1 VTRLAVLYDARCG
14 LCCAVR
20 RWIDRQPQLVPIEC
34 YPKPDAGDDLVIVAD
49 TGERWEG
56 DAAWIMA
63 LWALANYRHLAYRLA
78 SPMWIGTA
86 RTLFATLS
94 SYRGA
99 ISCQLGLTPEVNQRH
114 GQP

>member
-20 RWIDRQPQLVPIEC
+20 RWIDRQRQLIPIEC
-34 YPKPDAGDDLVIVAD
+34 HATPEAGDNLVIVAD

-56 DAAWIMA
+56 DAAWIIA
-63 LWALANYRHLAYRLA
+63 LWALADYRHLAYRLA
-78 SPMWIGTA
+78 SPLLIGTA

-99 ISCQLGLTPEVNQRH
+99 ISCQLGLTPEVKQH
-114 GQP
+114 YGQS